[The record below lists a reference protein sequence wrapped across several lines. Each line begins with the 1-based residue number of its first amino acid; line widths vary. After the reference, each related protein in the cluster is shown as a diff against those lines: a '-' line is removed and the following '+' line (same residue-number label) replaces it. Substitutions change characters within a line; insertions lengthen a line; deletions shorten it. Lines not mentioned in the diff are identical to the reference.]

1 MDIAIIGG
9 TGEEGFGLTLRLA
22 KAGNHLTIGSRS
34 QEKGEAAAQKAR
46 ELVGA
51 GANVDGAT
59 NEAAAAGSP
68 VVFVTVPFAG
78 QAEIYRSI
86 KDAVADGTIVVD
98 CTSPLATAVGG
109 RAWHVVRP
117 WHGSAAEQA
126 KAILSPGV
134 RMVAAFHTISGEA
147 LQDLGHEMDSD
158 VLVCGTDKEA
168 KALVGGLVDQIANL
182 RWVDA
187 GDLTQ
192 ARIVETLTA
201 LLISVNRTYKVHDSG
216 FRITGRDAWGVPG

>member
-1 MDIAIIGG
+1 MDISIIGG

-22 KAGNHLTIGSRS
+22 KAGNHVTIGSRS

-46 ELVGA
+46 DLVGE
-51 GANVDGAT
+51 GAEVDGTT
-59 NEAAAAGSP
+59 NEAATAVSP

-86 KDAVADGTIVVD
+86 KGAVADGTIVVD

-126 KAILSPGV
+126 KAILPAGV

-147 LQDLGHEMDSD
+147 LNDLDTLMDSD

-168 KALVGGLVDQIANL
+168 KAVVGGLIDQIPQL

-192 ARIVETLTA
+192 ARIAETLTA
-201 LLISVNRTYKVHDSG
+201 LLISINRAYKVHDSG